1 MFSLQKEFLE
11 LIDAVSEQDG
21 VLTEEQE
28 QDLTVNQENMIEK
41 SNRHGHFLDYL
52 KMQKLHLA
60 DKIKQLGA
68 YKRQITNLEET
79 TKSAMLNA
87 MNIYGLEEIKA
98 DDYLFKF
105 RNSESVIIDCEPQ
118 VLPTPLRVVEIK
130 PISKTEI
137 KKWLKEGNE
146 FEGLSIVKNK
156 SLTIKSI

>member
-1 MFSLQKEFLE
+1 
-11 LIDAVSEQDG
+11 
-21 VLTEEQE
+21 
-28 QDLTVNQENMIEK
+28 
-41 SNRHGHFLDYL
+41 
-52 KMQKLHLA
+52 
-60 DKIKQLGA
+60 
-68 YKRQITNLEET
+68 
-79 TKSAMLNA
+79 

-118 VLPTPLRVVEIK
+118 VLPIPLRVVEIK

-146 FEGLSIVKNK
+146 FDGLSIVKNK